1 MKREISPFIR
11 LNQKD
16 NVVVARRDVPAGMEV
31 ESEGFTTRTEVPAG
45 YKAAARD
52 IRKGE
57 PILKYN
63 TCIGFAAEDTP
74 AGTMMHSHNIVFEH
88 VDLDYAFS
96 RDYHPTALLP
106 PEPRATFQG
115 FVRPDGWVATR
126 NYIGILVASNCA
138 ATVARKIANHFT
150 PERLAAYPN
159 VSGVV
164 PFVTGLGC
172 GMEMT
177 GPFMDLLRRTIMGY
191 ATNPNL
197 GAASVTALG
206 CERNNIDG
214 MFEHAGLQESETL
227 QKLVIQDVGG
237 TAILSETT
245 EIFGVE
251 HTLTRRARTPEVG
264 QKLVDHINWWL
275 KYNEGKDC
283 QINGRVSPGNNK
295 GGLANVLEKS
305 LGGAKKGG
313 ETALNEVYD
322 YAEKVTEHGLV
333 FMNTPGYD
341 PVATTGQVAGG
352 ATMVAF
358 TTGRGSCFGGVP
370 SPVLKLA
377 SNTPMYQRM
386 EGDMDINCGVIID
399 GEKDLDEMGQLI
411 FERILQVASGDRSK
425 SELLGVGENEF
436 VPWPIGVLA

>member
-16 NVVVARRDVPAGMEV
+16 NVVVARRDVPAGMAV

-96 RDYHPTALLP
+96 RDYHPTELLP
-106 PEPRATFQG
+106 PEQRATFQG
-115 FVRPDGWVATR
+115 FVRPDGRVATR

-197 GAASVTALG
+197 GAAIVTALG

-214 MFEHAGLQESETL
+214 MFEHAGS
-227 QKLVIQDVGG
+227 
-237 TAILSETT
+237 S
-245 EIFGVE
+245 
-251 HTLTRRARTPEVG
+251 
-264 QKLVDHINWWL
+264 
-275 KYNEGKDC
+275 
-283 QINGRVSPGNNK
+283 
-295 GGLANVLEKS
+295 
-305 LGGAKKGG
+305 G
-313 ETALNEVYD
+313 E
-322 YAEKVTEHGLV
+322 
-333 FMNTPGYD
+333 
-341 PVATTGQVAGG
+341 
-352 ATMVAF
+352 
-358 TTGRGSCFGGVP
+358 
-370 SPVLKLA
+370 
-377 SNTPMYQRM
+377 
-386 EGDMDINCGVIID
+386 
-399 GEKDLDEMGQLI
+399 
-411 FERILQVASGDRSK
+411 
-425 SELLGVGENEF
+425 
-436 VPWPIGVLA
+436 